1 MIQLEHF
8 IAGRQIK
15 DPSGYTYFLPTPIND
30 QWTWEDQELNLL
42 LEQAA
47 LRLGELNSY
56 ARLVPSVDL
65 FIQLLVTKE
74 AVVSSRIEGTQT
86 NMEEALL
93 DESDI
98 DPDRKNDWREVQ
110 NYIKALNQA
119 LLELDRIPISSR
131 LLRQTHQTLLT
142 NVRGEH
148 KLPGEYRK
156 SQNWIGG
163 ASLRTARFIPPHHDY
178 VPELMSDLER
188 FLHNEEVALPQLVKA
203 GIAHYQFETI
213 HPFLDGNGR
222 IGRLLIPLYLVDRGL
237 LSAPLLYISAFFE
250 QNKSLYYDSL
260 TIVRSKNDMRQWLSY
275 FLEGVSQTASNASQ
289 TLAKVIELKQETE
302 PVLLREL
309 GRRSAKAVL
318 LLQRLF
324 ERPTITVNQTKELLQ
339 VSFKSAN
346 DLINEFV
353 RVGILKEMTGQNRN
367 RVFVFAEYL
376 ALFQE

>member
-30 QWTWEDQELNLL
+30 QWTWEDQGLNLL

-47 LRLGELNSY
+47 LKLGELNSY

-98 DPDRKNDWREVQ
+98 DPERKNDWREVQ

-148 KLPGEYRK
+148 KLPGEYRR

-237 LSAPLLYISAFFE
+237 LSAPLLYLSAFFE

-275 FLEGVSQTASNASQ
+275 FLEGVSQTASNASK

-324 ERPTITVNQTKELLQ
+324 ERPTITVNQAKDLLQ

-367 RVFVFAEYL
+367 RIFVFEEYL
-376 ALFQE
+376 ALFRA

>member
-213 HPFLDGNGR
+213 HPFLEGNGR

-353 RVGILKEMTGQNRN
+353 RVGILKEITGQNRN
-367 RVFVFAEYL
+367 RVFVFAEFL

>member
-213 HPFLDGNGR
+213 HPFLEGNGR

-353 RVGILKEMTGQNRN
+353 RVGILKEITGQNRN